1 LSFVILPLGMTYE
14 MTAPAPELGPLP
26 SYGAPV
32 NDDKDAYDLWWAWAV
47 RPLGCTPPIDA
58 AIHDAVTALP
68 PGERCDRAKVNQAVR
83 DGLKHTPGR
92 ALN

>member
-1 LSFVILPLGMTYE
+1 
-14 MTAPAPELGPLP
+14 
-26 SYGAPV
+26 V

-58 AIHDAVTALP
+58 AIHDAVMALP

-83 DGLKHTPGR
+83 DGLKHAR
-92 ALN
+92 V